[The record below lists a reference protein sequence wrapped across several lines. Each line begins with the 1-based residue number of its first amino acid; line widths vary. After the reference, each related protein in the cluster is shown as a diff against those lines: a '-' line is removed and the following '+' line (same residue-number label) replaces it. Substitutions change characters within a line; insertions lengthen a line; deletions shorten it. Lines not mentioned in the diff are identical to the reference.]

1 MRLSICVDT
10 GRPWAEVR
18 RIGELV
24 DRDGWYAV
32 YVCDHFL
39 PYAPPGVPAAGAML
53 ESWTLLAA
61 LAALTTR
68 VRLGPLV
75 LGNTYRH
82 PAVVAN
88 MAASLDQ
95 VAGGRVVLG
104 LGAGWQLN
112 EHVAYGID
120 LPPVG
125 ERMDRFEE
133 ACHVVTSLLRE
144 RRSSFDGRYYRLQDA
159 ACEPRPVSPRLPIL
173 VGGGGP
179 RRTARIA
186 ATYADVWHTWA
197 SAPEF
202 LRKCDVLD
210 RHCLQVGRDPA
221 EIRRAT
227 GQVVRMSASPAPAS
241 QDDDVIGTPGQITEA
256 LGRYANSRVSE
267 FIVRDDRDVPV
278 DEALDMMS
286 ALTTDVLPHLT

>member
-18 RIGELV
+18 RIGELG
-24 DRDGWYAV
+24 DRHGWYSV

-39 PYAPPGVPAAGAML
+39 PYAAPGVHAERPIL
-53 ESWTLLAA
+53 ESWTVLSA
-61 LAALTTR
+61 LAALTAQ

-120 LPPVG
+120 LPPVP

-133 ACHVVTSLLRE
+133 ACHVITSLLRH
-144 RRSSFDGRYYRLQDA
+144 RRSSFDGRYYQLHDA
-159 ACEPRPVSPRLPIL
+159 ACDPRPVSPRLPVL

-186 ATYADVWHTWA
+186 ATYADIWHTWA
-197 SAPEF
+197 SPSDF
-202 LRKCDVLD
+202 HRKCDILD
-210 RHCLQVGRDPA
+210 RHCLTVGRDPS
-221 EIRRAT
+221 EIQRVT
-227 GQVVRMSASPAPAS
+227 GRVVRVSASVAPAS
-241 QDDDVIGTPGQITEA
+241 PDDDVIGTPEQILEA

-267 FIVRDDRDVPV
+267 FIVRDDRHEPI
-278 DEALDMMS
+278 EKALDTMS
-286 ALTTDVLPHLT
+286 VLTADVLPHLT